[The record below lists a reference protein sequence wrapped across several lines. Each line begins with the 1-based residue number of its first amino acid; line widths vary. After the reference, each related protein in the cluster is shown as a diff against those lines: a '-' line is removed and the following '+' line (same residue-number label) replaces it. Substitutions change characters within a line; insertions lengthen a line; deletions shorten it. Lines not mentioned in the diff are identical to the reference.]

1 MRLTRPDIPKRGGR
15 AAKSQAHWKGVS
27 ASRDRLP
34 RVRADQVPRTPSQ
47 RAVLRVLGTL
57 LDEDRVMPVVTA
69 GLAAAGLAE
78 LPDRFDEL
86 LDHLVP
92 HLVRELDDPAR
103 PWIVRTFVEDLEA
116 EAEHDRLR
124 ADPHSSARMAI
135 ATRVPERQPEPAFA
149 PSAIQPA
156 SLAQLHA
163 ALEAP
168 PVDAARRV
176 VVVWNQDRFGRAS
189 LARILVRA
197 GFDVVVLDEPAE
209 VEAHLLDRLP
219 CDVLLFDLDDEGSEQ
234 VLRALSGHAELPLL
248 VWTRES
254 PAVVETRLARHGA
267 VPRHEIVSR
276 AAVRP
281 APLLEALDS
290 LLG

>member
-1 MRLTRPDIPKRGGR
+1 M
-15 AAKSQAHWKGVS
+15 S

-57 LDEDRVMPVVTA
+57 LDADRVMPVVTA

-124 ADPHSSARMAI
+124 GDPHSSARMAI

-149 PSAIQPA
+149 PSGLQPVRVDEPA

-176 VVVWNQDRFGRAS
+176 VVVWNQDRFGRAN

-219 CDVLLFDLDDEGSEQ
+219 CDVLLFDLDDEGSER
-234 VLRALSGHAELPLL
+234 VLGALAGHVELPLL

-267 VPRHEIVSR
+267 VPRHAIVSR

>member
-1 MRLTRPDIPKRGGR
+1 
-15 AAKSQAHWKGVS
+15 
-27 ASRDRLP
+27 
-34 RVRADQVPRTPSQ
+34 
-47 RAVLRVLGTL
+47 
-57 LDEDRVMPVVTA
+57 MPVVTA
-69 GLAAAGLAE
+69 GLAAAGMTE
-78 LPDRFDEL
+78 LPEHFDEL
-86 LDHLVP
+86 LDHLLP

-149 PSAIQPA
+149 PSTPSTDLVAGQPLREPA

-163 ALEAP
+163 AIQAP

-176 VVVWNQDRFGRAS
+176 IVVWNQDRFGRAG

-219 CDVLLFDLDDEGSEQ
+219 CDVLLFDLDDEGSER
-234 VLRALSGHAELPLL
+234 VLGALAGHAELPLL

-254 PAVVETRLARHGA
+254 PAVVETRLARQGV
-267 VPRHEIVSR
+267 VPRHQIVSR